1 MSHATVDMKRSA
13 EPDLRY
19 SNSFWVLPSKK
30 IYMAVGYH
38 CQLIVVFPEL
48 DIVAVTTA
56 RDFCRSA
63 SWLTMFLVRSNRSGS
78 DCGPRRRKSAH
89 NSDLQCLSRQAG

>member
-1 MSHATVDMKRSA
+1 MKRSA

-19 SNSFWVLPSKK
+19 SNSLWVLPSKK

-38 CQLIVVFPEL
+38 CELIVVFPEL

-89 NSDLQCLSRQAG
+89 NSDPQCLSRQAG